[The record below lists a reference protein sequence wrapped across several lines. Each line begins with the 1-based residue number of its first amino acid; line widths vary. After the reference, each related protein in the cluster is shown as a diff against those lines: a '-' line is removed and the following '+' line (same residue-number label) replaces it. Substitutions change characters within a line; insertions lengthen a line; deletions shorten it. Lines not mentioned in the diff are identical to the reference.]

1 MAANDT
7 IPGVDVVVERVPPG
21 NANLVGYNQTKEE
34 IQEEIG
40 VVISKEDFTSSA
52 KKQQRFSL
60 GLENSTKFTRQSFD
74 ENLENLAKV
83 INTNAIALAD
93 LQKKRN
99 ILRENFIPNQS
110 TSETTD
116 EEILHQIVVPAESVS
131 DNGEIML
138 NYFLTTADNSE
149 NKTIRI
155 KINNVVIYDSSLAQ
169 PQILNPRN
177 SKIMIDFSIVKTSD
191 NTGFL
196 MGKSYIIQTITLDLR
211 DKVSNRYLE
220 STQPGFGVIENLNWN
235 EDQFIVVTGQNS
247 TSESDQITLVAGKF
261 NIPSPVTEY
270 VRWQYAT
277 QNGECV
283 RRKIGYGSEVGGGPI
298 ALTIFEPCP

>member
-1 MAANDT
+1 MSSNDP
-7 IPGVDVVVERVPPG
+7 IPGVDVVVEKVPPG
-21 NANLVGYNQTKEE
+21 SAFLVGYNQTKEE

-40 VVISKEDFTSSA
+40 VVISKEDFLSSS
-52 KKQQRFSL
+52 KKQQRFSG
-60 GLENSTKFTRQSFD
+60 GLESSPKFTRESFD
-74 ENLENLAKV
+74 DNLENIAKV

-93 LQKKRN
+93 LQKKRT
-99 ILRENFIPNQS
+99 ILKENFIPNQS

-131 DNGEIML
+131 DNGEINL
-138 NYFLTTADNSE
+138 NYFLTTADNAE

-155 KINNVVIYDSSLAQ
+155 KINNEIIYDSSLAQ
-169 PQILNPRN
+169 PRILNPRKA
-177 SKIMIDFSIVKTSD
+177 KIMIDFSIVKTSD
-191 NTGFL
+191 NSGFL
-196 MGKSYIIQTITLDLR
+196 MGKSHIISDI
-211 DKVSNRYLE
+211 SLE
-220 STQPGFGVIENLNWN
+220 GRNENLSRNLEITQPGFGTIENLNWN

-283 RRKIGYGSEVGGGPI
+283 RRKVAYGSEVGGGPI
-298 ALTIFEPCP
+298 FLTVFEPCP